1 MINVSTNL
9 KKIFHKG
16 FQNLFNIIYYSF
28 FCAII
33 NDVSMKK
40 IILFASGSGSN
51 AENIIRYFQ
60 DKKTAETV
68 AVFSNNPN
76 AKVLEKAEKL
86 GVPCYVFTKEELNTG
101 KVLEQVMTLNPD
113 LIVLAGFLWK
123 FPTDIVTQYPNK
135 IINIHP
141 ALLPKYGGK
150 GMYGMNVHRAI
161 LENKES
167 HSGISIH
174 YVNENYDEGAMIFQ
188 AEVAVDSCT
197 TPEEIAVKV
206 QELEHLH
213 FPQIINELLCP

>member
-1 MINVSTNL
+1 
-9 KKIFHKG
+9 
-16 FQNLFNIIYYSF
+16 
-28 FCAII
+28 
-33 NDVSMKK
+33 MKK

-60 DKKTAETV
+60 EKKTAETV

-76 AKVLEKAEKL
+76 AKVLEKAADL
-86 GVPCYVFTKEELNTG
+86 QVPAHIFTKEELNTG
-101 KVLEQVMTLNPD
+101 KVLEIIADLKPD

-123 FPTDIVTQYPNK
+123 FPSDIVAKYPNK

-150 GMYGMNVHRAI
+150 GMYGMNVHKAI
-161 LENKES
+161 LENKET

-174 YVNENYDEGAMIFQ
+174 YVNENYDEGAMLFQ
-188 AEVAVDSCT
+188 AQVMVANCT
-197 TPEEIAVKV
+197 TPEEIALKV

-213 FPQIINELLCP
+213 FPQVIDRLLQN